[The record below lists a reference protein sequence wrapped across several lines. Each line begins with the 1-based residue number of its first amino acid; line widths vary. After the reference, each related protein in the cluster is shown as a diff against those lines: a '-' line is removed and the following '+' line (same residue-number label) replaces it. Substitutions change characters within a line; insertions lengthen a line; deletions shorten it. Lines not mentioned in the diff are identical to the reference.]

1 MIDSSVTQAKV
12 EATVGGILVTTP
24 LWATLIQDVSMVA
37 SMIAAVCGAIIG
49 IHAVCRLIRRHRK
62 PGG

>member
-1 MIDSSVTQAKV
+1 MIDTSTSQAKV
-12 EATVGGILVTTP
+12 EATVGGILITTP
-24 LWATLIQDVSMVA
+24 VWATLIQDISMVA

-49 IHAVCRLIRRHRK
+49 IHAVWRLVRRHRK